1 MVFEHLFPLKR
12 VCKIKVSPV
21 EFEPLLGLGECSIR
35 SERSSPTR
43 FIERV
48 GTTILSRVL
57 AQGIPVL
64 SMPHYNGRTQQP
76 PCSIQFT

>member
-21 EFEPLLGLGECSIR
+21 EFEPLLGLGECAMG

-48 GTTILSRVL
+48 GTTILSSVL
-57 AQGIPVL
+57 A
-64 SMPHYNGRTQQP
+64 
-76 PCSIQFT
+76 